1 MQDGKFVRGSRSL
14 WIGLGLI
21 FFSTSATSA
30 IAQETADPA
39 ATDATDA
46 KDAKPVFLVTDVVVA
61 DGIDIDKEA
70 ARDALA
76 NRFGRLKDKIEVR
89 SLAEVKTTLDRAAM
103 AQMLGS
109 SSSDEEVGKI
119 GEYVQVDRLVF
130 GRIHQVAGVTEVQV
144 KLFNAKE
151 GVTEMAL
158 SRRLKPGAAPSL
170 ILTLLDTLADGML
183 SWVLDTYTDG
193 APSAEFAKLKN
204 KKLVKADPAAN
215 AAGAGAGEGMGMLGV
230 VGGVVAGAGVGIAT
244 VGGIGL
250 ADEGNQGAQLP
261 VILAASGAGAVLVG
275 TTLIIIDGM

>member
-1 MQDGKFVRGSRSL
+1 MQDGKFVRGPRCVWL
-14 WIGLGLI
+14 GLGLI
-21 FFSTSATSA
+21 LASSSAF
-30 IAQETADPA
+30 AQDDAAAPA
-39 ATDATDA
+39 PAE
-46 KDAKPVFLVTDVVVA
+46 DAKPVFLVTDVVVA

-109 SSSDEEVGKI
+109 SGSDEEVSKI
-119 GEYVQVDRLVF
+119 GEYVQVDRLIF

-158 SRRLKPGAAPSL
+158 SRRLKAGAPPQL
-170 ILTLLDTLADGML
+170 ILTLLDSLADGML

-193 APSAEFAKLKN
+193 APSEGFAKLKN
-204 KKLVKADPAAN
+204 KKIVREPKEAESPE
-215 AAGAGAGEGMGMLGV
+215 GGMGMLGV
-230 VGGVVAGAGVGIAT
+230 VGGVVAGAGVGVAT

-250 ADEGNQGAQLP
+250 TNEGNQAGDLP
-261 VILAASGAGAVLVG
+261 VILAASGAGAVLLG
-275 TTLIIIDGM
+275 TTLIIIDGIN